1 MRRVRLRG
9 GALTTASRR
18 GLSGNALKIIGAVS
32 MLLDHVGVI
41 LLPSVEI
48 LRVLGRLAFPLFAF
62 LIAEGCRHTK
72 HKWRYFG
79 GVFGLAALCQGAL
92 YLYERSLE
100 MNVLVTFSIS
110 ILLIYALQWFSAALQ
125 NGRARPWRCVAAALT
140 LLAGFACVLLLDHF
154 VDLDYGAVGC
164 MLPLFAVIP
173 HVAEE
178 KGGDAAHFV
187 SVALFGL
194 GLLLL
199 SLVKGGTQ
207 PYSLFALPLLL
218 AYSGVRGKAKLKYF
232 FYVFYPLHLLLLE
245 GISVL
250 CS

>member
-1 MRRVRLRG
+1 MSSAVRK
-9 GALTTASRR
+9 

-32 MLLDHVGVI
+32 MLLDHVGGI

-62 LIAEGCRHTK
+62 LIAEGCRHTR

-79 GVFGLAALCQGAL
+79 GVLGLAALCQGAL

-110 ILLIYALQWFSAALQ
+110 ILLVYALQWFSVTLPK
-125 NGRARPWRCVAAALT
+125 GRTRPWRFVAATLT
-140 LLAGFACVLLLDHF
+140 LLAGLASVLLLDRF
-154 VDLDYGAVGC
+154 LELDYGAVGC
-164 MLPLFAVIP
+164 MLPLFAAIP
-173 HVAEE
+173 YVAEK
-178 KGGDAAHFV
+178 KGGDTARLA

-199 SLVKGGTQ
+199 SLVKGGIQ
-207 PYSLFALPLLL
+207 PCSLFALPLLL
-218 AYSGVRGKAKLKYF
+218 AYSGARGKAKLKYF
-232 FYVFYPLHLLLLE
+232 FYVFYPLHLLLLK